1 MARLQVVQS
10 IEAVHNQQCAVEVMS
25 SGANAVFDGSQR
37 KR

>member
-10 IEAVHNQQCAVEVMS
+10 IEAVHNQCAVEVMS